1 MHARLARF
9 FFALALCLQFFCFTL
24 ALFSDA
30 RLPCFF
36 SIIQS
41 LQARLVRSL
50 RCLLLCSTGCSF
62 ALLLLLQAG
71 GTRCGFRAREYHW
84 NCPGCTGWDTYP
96 PRRIEELDVA

>member
-1 MHARLARF
+1 MTIAQILQAILIV
-9 FFALALCLQFFCFTL
+9 FAVGLSFFCFTL

-62 ALLLLLQAG
+62 ASGAL
-71 GTRCGFRAREYHW
+71 
-84 NCPGCTGWDTYP
+84 N
-96 PRRIEELDVA
+96 